1 MVQLNNIIGERLK
14 KRDALKEQN
23 INPYPAQVKRS
34 HTIKAALD
42 DFDSLTEKK
51 KKVHLVGRILLMR
64 PYGAITFMKVA
75 DGTGEIQ
82 FLFRKDVISGG
93 EETLLLN
100 LDLGDFISGEGLL
113 TLSKSGERTLEV
125 ENFGIAVK
133 ALRPL
138 PDKWHGIADVEERF
152 RRRYLDLLMN
162 KDVKDRF
169 TLRSRVLNIIREQFT
184 KDGFLEVETPILQN
198 VPAGAAAK
206 PFRTHLSALDIPL
219 YLRIAPELYLKELLV
234 GGFDKVFEMGRLFR
248 NEGMDA
254 THNPEFTSVEGYWAY
269 QDAQGLMEYLENFVM
284 KVLDHSGIGRSTKFR
299 DHTIK
304 WESPIPRKTF
314 NGLVQ
319 EYAKID
325 LAQANIETMEEVL
338 IRSGHEVPAIKTEG
352 ELCEAIFKKMCL
364 PKLIQPVFV
373 TEHPLALSP
382 LAKKKDDAEVADRFQ
397 LVVGGIEIINAY
409 SELNDPEE
417 QRERFERSEEDIS
430 KGSAEA
436 QFGDED
442 YVEALEYGM
451 PPAAGFGIGI
461 DRLIMLL
468 TDSHNIR
475 EVILFPTMRPKKA
488 GE

>member
-1 MVQLNNIIGERLK
+1 MAQLNEIISERRK
-14 KRDALKEQN
+14 KRDALKAQG

-34 HTIKAALD
+34 HTIADAIDGFDALSD
-42 DFDSLTEKK
+42 KK
-51 KKVHLVGRILLMR
+51 KKVHLAGRILLMR

-82 FLFRKDVISGG
+82 FLFRKDVVS
-93 EETLLLN
+93 EKDKEVLAN
-100 LDLGDFISGEGLL
+100 LDLGDFVSGEGLL
-113 TLSKSGERTLEV
+113 MLSKSGEKTLEV
-125 ENFGIAVK
+125 EKFEFVAK
-133 ALRPL
+133 ALRSL

-162 KDVKDRF
+162 KEVKDRF

-269 QDAQGLMEYLENFVM
+269 QDALGLMEYLEEFIIN
-284 KVLDHSGIGRSTKFR
+284 VLDKSDIGRTTKFR
-299 DHTIK
+299 GHTIE
-304 WESPIPRKTF
+304 WQAPIPIKTF
-314 NGLVQ
+314 NELVKT
-319 EYAKID
+319 YAKID
-325 LAQANIETMEEVL
+325 LAEANIETMEEALV
-338 IRSGHEVPAIKTEG
+338 RGGHEVPTIKTEG

-382 LAKKKDDAEVADRFQ
+382 LAKKKDDSEVADRFQ

-417 QRERFERSEEDIS
+417 QRERFEKSEEDIG
-430 KGSAEA
+430 KGSSEA
-436 QFGDED
+436 QLGDED